1 VRISATAAAP
11 DIDSGAAAP
20 ARPSLLPD
28 AALALVL
35 LLFTSLPLMHRHH
48 SVAWWL
54 WLVNALLVLPLAWRR
69 RYPSAVFAGIAAMAL
84 VQWSAGEPLLG
95 DVALMIA
102 LYTVAAY
109 EDRRHALVA
118 AGVLEV
124 GIFLASLRFSPAGD
138 SVLASIVFL
147 TGLLAGA
154 LFLGTTVRTRR
165 AYLESLVDR
174 ARRLE
179 RERNSQA
186 RLAATEERTR
196 IAREMHDIV
205 AHSLSVMISL
215 ADGAALTT
223 DSDPATARTAMQAVS
238 GTGRTALAEMRR
250 LLGVLRDE
258 DSSTGELTPQPG
270 LAQLDQLIAAVRTA
284 GLPASF
290 TVTGA
295 PAQLPPTR
303 QTAIYRVVQ
312 EALTNVLKHGK
323 GVTTVAVRMT
333 WTSDTLA
340 VDICDD
346 GELSASHIDAAAAGV
361 GHGLTGMRERIALH
375 GGTIVAGPG
384 PGPGRGWRVH
394 ALLPLDGQSSE
405 QPGPAEKESR

>member
-1 VRISATAAAP
+1 LTAVRAATATAAP
-11 DIDSGAAAP
+11 DGPTAAAVAVRLP
-20 ARPSLLPD
+20 LLPD
-28 AALALVL
+28 AALTLGLLVVTSGALL
-35 LLFTSLPLMHRHH
+35 HRHAGA
-48 SVAWWL
+48 AWWL
-54 WLVNALLVLPLAWRR
+54 WPINALLVLPLAWRR
-69 RYPSAVFAGIAAMAL
+69 RYPSATFAVVAATAL
-84 VQWSAGEPLLG
+84 VQWSVGEPLLS
-95 DVALMIA
+95 DVALLVA

-109 EDRRHALVA
+109 QDRQHALVA
-118 AGVLEV
+118 AGVLEA
-124 GIFLASLRFSPAGD
+124 GIILASIRFSPAGD
-138 SVLASIVFL
+138 GVIPSIVFL

-223 DSDPATARTAMQAVS
+223 DNDPATARNAMQAVS

-258 DSSTGELTPQPG
+258 DSSTGALAPQPG
-270 LAQLDQLIAAVRTA
+270 LAQLEQLVGSVRAA
-284 GLPASF
+284 GLPVSF

-303 QTAIYRVVQ
+303 QTALYRVVQ
-312 EALTNVLKHGK
+312 EALTNVLKHGE
-323 GVTTVAVRMT
+323 GVTGVAVRMT
-333 WTSDTLA
+333 WTAESLA
-340 VDICDD
+340 VEVCDD
-346 GELSASHIDAAAAGV
+346 GRQPLGRAAATADV
-361 GHGLTGMRERIALH
+361 GHGLTGMRERVALH

-384 PGPGRGWRVH
+384 PVYGWRVQ
-394 ALLPLDGQSSE
+394 ALLPIEAESSLE
-405 QPGPAEKESR
+405 DSR